1 MTFDNATLRQV
12 STEQRKNINR
22 LKTSLD
28 KESLRKSNNSKTIPV
43 MMENQMLKNKIEA
56 YKQVMNNHGYER
68 TDEFDSRKDCS
79 PNQTNKQSN
88 NLNKFKTSPNLNS
101 NQINNTNVAY
111 NNDVWSYRTQD

>member
-1 MTFDNATLRQV
+1 V

-56 YKQVMNNHGYER
+56 YKQVMHNHGYENDR

-79 PNQTNKQSN
+79 PNQINKLNN
-88 NLNKFKTSPNLNS
+88 NLNKNKFKTSPNLNS